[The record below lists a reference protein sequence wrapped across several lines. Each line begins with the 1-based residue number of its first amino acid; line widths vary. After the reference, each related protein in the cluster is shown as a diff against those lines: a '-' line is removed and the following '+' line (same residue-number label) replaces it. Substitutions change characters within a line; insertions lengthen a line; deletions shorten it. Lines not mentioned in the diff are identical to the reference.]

1 MNKLLLGIVLL
12 GVSLT
17 AYAACTTH
25 TITESGETII
35 CTTCCDSR
43 GNCNTNCF

>member
-1 MNKLLLGIVLL
+1 MNKILIALVLL
-12 GVSLT
+12 VVSAT
-17 AYAACTTH
+17 AYAACTTQ
-25 TITESGETII
+25 TYTSGGKMVT